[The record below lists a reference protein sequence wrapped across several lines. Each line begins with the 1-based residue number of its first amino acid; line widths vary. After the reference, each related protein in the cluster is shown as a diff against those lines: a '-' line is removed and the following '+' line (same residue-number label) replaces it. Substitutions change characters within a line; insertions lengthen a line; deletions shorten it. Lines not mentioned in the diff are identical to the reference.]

1 MNIGKLLEFPYILI
15 ATLVVILLV
24 VVVLIVKKRK
34 KKDINNASGMFTP
47 LKGLFA
53 SKNKDLRKRLYFT
66 IAVLTLYIVGTGIE
80 IPVDALKEQVDIYGF
95 LELLDVMGG
104 GALKRFSIFGLGVIP
119 YITASIVVQLL
130 QMDIIPYFSDLAKQG
145 HTGKQKLNQ
154 ITRYLGIA
162 FALFQGFAMSYLLIN
177 NDNGAITVLQRL
189 EVSFIMTAGTAFLL
203 WLGDQVTQK
212 GFGNGTSLIIM
223 AGIVSSLP
231 YEMKTA
237 FTTLVDFSDANT
249 IIAGN
254 AKFLLFV
261 LVCILVVIGV
271 VFVEGA
277 ARRISIQ
284 YANKSTANLGKQT
297 YMPIKINSAGVIPV
311 IFASSLLAVPVTI
324 AQFVN
329 NQGFKDFVNTY
340 INYTTPVGLALYI
353 VFIVLFDYFYTFIQ
367 MKPEDMAKN
376 LKDNGGYVP
385 GIRPGKDTEKYFSGL
400 LIKLTTAGALFLAII
415 AAFPILVNMLTDLPS
430 SVSVGGTGLL
440 IVVGVSIETY
450 KQMESALLAREYTSN
465 TTSTRGKR
473 RARR

>member
-1 MNIGKLLEFPYILI
+1 MFKSLKQLF
-15 ATLVVILLV
+15 T
-24 VVVLIVKKRK
+24 KK
-34 KKDINNASGMFTP
+34 N
-47 LKGLFA
+47 
-53 SKNKDLRKRLYFT
+53 NKDLRKRLYFT
-66 IAVLTLYIVGTGIE
+66 LAVLALYVIGVGIQVPNIKLNDELG
-80 IPVDALKEQVDIYGF
+80 ALGF

-104 GALKRFSIFGLGVIP
+104 GGLKRFSIFGLGVVP
-119 YITASIVVQLL
+119 YITASIVIQLL

-162 FALFQGFAMSYLLIN
+162 FALFQGFAMSFLLVGKDPLN
-177 NDNGAITVLQRL
+177 PVALTVLQRL
-189 EVSFIMTAGTAFLL
+189 EISFIMTAGTAFLL

-223 AGIVSSLP
+223 AGIISSLP

-237 FTTLVDFSDANT
+237 FNTLVDFTDTNA
-249 IIAGN
+249 IISGG

-261 LVCILVVIGV
+261 LVCALVVIGV

-324 AQFVN
+324 AQFISNTGFKNFVN
-329 NQGFKDFVNTY
+329 NY
-340 INYTTPVGLALYI
+340 ISYTTPVGLVLYI
-353 VFIVLFDYFYTFIQ
+353 LFIVFFDYFYTFIQ

-385 GIRPGKDTEKYFSGL
+385 GIRPGKDTEKYFSSM
-400 LIKLTTAGALFLAII
+400 LIKLTTAGSVFLAII
-415 AAFPILVNMLTDLPS
+415 AAFPILINMLTDLPS
-430 SVSVGGTGLL
+430 SVSIGGTGLL

-450 KQMESALLAREYTSN
+450 KQMESSLLAREYTSV
-465 TTSTRGKR
+465 TTSTRGGRGRR

>member
-1 MNIGKLLEFPYILI
+1 
-15 ATLVVILLV
+15 
-24 VVVLIVKKRK
+24 
-34 KKDINNASGMFTP
+34 MFKT
-47 LKGLFA
+47 LKGLFTK
-53 SKNKDLRKRLYFT
+53 KNKDLRKRLYFT
-66 IAVLTLYIVGTGIE
+66 IAVLTLYIIGTGIE
-80 IPVDALKEQVDIYGF
+80 IPVDALKNQIDSLGF
-95 LELLDVMGG
+95 LELLNVMGG

-154 ITRYLGIA
+154 ITRYLGIGFA
-162 FALFQGFAMSYLLIN
+162 FFQGFAMSYLFASGNTLTIM
-177 NDNGAITVLQRL
+177 DKL
-189 EVSFIMTAGTAFLL
+189 EVAFIMTAGTAFLL

-223 AGIVSSLP
+223 AGIIASLP
-231 YEMKTA
+231 STMITA
-237 FTTLVDFSDANT
+237 FNTLIDLDLEGMALVSG
-249 IIAGN
+249 I
-254 AKFLLFV
+254 AKFALF
-261 LVCILVVIGV
+261 LIVCILVVIGV
-271 VFVEGA
+271 IYVEGA

-324 AQFVN
+324 AQFVQN
-329 NQGFKDFVNTY
+329 EGFKNFVNTY
-340 INYTTPVGLALYI
+340 INYTTPVGLVLYI
-353 VFIVLFDYFYTFIQ
+353 LFIILFDYFYTFIQ

-385 GIRPGKDTEKYFSGL
+385 GIRPGKDTEKYFSRM
-400 LIKLTTAGALFLAII
+400 LIKLTTAGSVFLAIL
-415 AAFPILVNMLTDLPS
+415 AAIPILINMLTALPS
-430 SVSVGGTGLL
+430 TVSIGGTGLL

-450 KQMESALLAREYTSN
+450 KQLESSILAREYTSN
-465 TTSTRGKR
+465 TTSSRRK

>member
-1 MNIGKLLEFPYILI
+1 
-15 ATLVVILLV
+15 
-24 VVVLIVKKRK
+24 
-34 KKDINNASGMFTP
+34 MFKT
-47 LKGLFA
+47 LKGLFTK
-53 SKNKDLRKRLYFT
+53 KNKDLRKRLYFT
-66 IAVLTLYIVGTGIE
+66 IAVLTLYIIGTM
-80 IPVDALKEQVDIYGF
+80 IPVPVEELNAQMEVYGF

-119 YITASIVVQLL
+119 YITASIVIQLL
-130 QMDIIPYFSDLAKQG
+130 QMDIIPYFSDLSKQG

-162 FALFQGFAMSYLLIN
+162 FALFQGFAMSFLLVSKDPLN
-177 NDNGAITVLQRL
+177 PTALTVLQRL
-189 EVSFIMTAGTAFLL
+189 EISFIMTAGTAFLL

-223 AGIVSSLP
+223 AGIISSLP

-237 FTTLVDFSDANT
+237 FTTLVDFSSTNT
-249 IIAGN
+249 IISGG

-261 LVCILVVIGV
+261 LVCVLVVIGV
-271 VFVEGA
+271 IFVEGA
-277 ARRISIQ
+277 ARRIAIQ

-324 AQFVN
+324 TQFVGSTGFKNFVN
-329 NQGFKDFVNTY
+329 NY
-340 INYTTPVGLALYI
+340 ISYTTPVGLVLYI
-353 VFIVLFDYFYTFIQ
+353 VFIVFFDYFYTFIQ

-385 GIRPGKDTEKYFSGL
+385 GIRPGKDTEKYFSSM
-400 LIKLTTAGALFLAII
+400 LIKLTTAGSVFLAAI
-415 AAFPILVNMLTDLPS
+415 AAFPILINMLTDLPS
-430 SVSVGGTGLL
+430 SVSIGGTGLL

-450 KQMESALLAREYTSN
+450 KQMESSLLAREYTSV
-465 TTSTRGKR
+465 TTSTRGGRGRR

>member
-1 MNIGKLLEFPYILI
+1 
-15 ATLVVILLV
+15 
-24 VVVLIVKKRK
+24 
-34 KKDINNASGMFTP
+34 MFKT
-47 LKGLFA
+47 LKGLFTK
-53 SKNKDLRKRLYFT
+53 KNKDLRKRLYFT
-66 IAVLTLYIVGTGIE
+66 IAVLTLYIIGTGIQ
-80 IPVDALKEQVDIYGF
+80 IPNVNLNDELGTLGF

-119 YITASIVVQLL
+119 YITASIVIQLL

-162 FALFQGFAMSYLLIN
+162 FAMFQGFAMSYIFLN
-177 NDNGAITVLQRL
+177 STYSVLERV

-231 YEMKTA
+231 YELKTA
-237 FTTLVDFSDANT
+237 FTTLVDFSDTNA
-249 IIAGN
+249 IIAGS

-277 ARRISIQ
+277 ARRIAIQ

-324 AQFVN
+324 AQFVS
-329 NQGFKDFVNTY
+329 NQGFKDFVNNY
-340 INYTTPVGLALYI
+340 ISYTTPVGLVLYVIFI
-353 VFIVLFDYFYTFIQ
+353 VFFDYFYTFIQ

-385 GIRPGKDTEKYFSGL
+385 GIRPGKDTEKYFSSM
-400 LIKLTTAGALFLAII
+400 LIKLTTAGSVFLAIL
-415 AAFPILVNMLTDLPS
+415 AAFPILVNMLTDLPQ
-430 SVSVGGTGLL
+430 SVSIGGTGLL

-450 KQMESALLAREYTSN
+450 KQMESSLLAREYTST
-465 TTSTRGKR
+465 TTSTRGGRGRR

>member
-1 MNIGKLLEFPYILI
+1 MLK
-15 ATLVVILLV
+15 T
-24 VVVLIVKKRK
+24 
-34 KKDINNASGMFTP
+34 
-47 LKGLFA
+47 LKGLFTK
-53 SKNKDLRKRLYFT
+53 KNKDLRKRLYFT
-66 IAVLTLYIVGTGIE
+66 IAVLTLYIIGTGI
-80 IPVDALKEQVDIYGF
+80 PVPVEELNAQMSVYGF

-119 YITASIVVQLL
+119 YITASIVIQLL

-162 FALFQGFAMSYLLIN
+162 FALFQGFAMSFLLVSKDPLN
-177 NDNGAITVLQRL
+177 PVALTVLQRL
-189 EVSFIMTAGTAFLL
+189 EISFIMTAGTAFLL

-223 AGIVSSLP
+223 AGIISSLP
-231 YEMKTA
+231 YELKTA
-237 FTTLVDFSDANT
+237 FTTLVDFSGGTNA
-249 IIAGN
+249 IISGS

-261 LVCILVVIGV
+261 LVCVLVVIGV

-324 AQFVN
+324 AQFVSN
-329 NQGFKDFVNTY
+329 TGFKNFVNNY
-340 INYTTPVGLALYI
+340 ISYTTPVGLVLYI
-353 VFIVLFDYFYTFIQ
+353 LFIVFFDYFYTFIQ
-367 MKPEDMAKN
+367 MKPDEMAKN

-385 GIRPGKDTEKYFSGL
+385 GIRPGKDTEKYFSSM
-400 LIKLTTAGALFLAII
+400 LIKLTTAGSVFLAII

-430 SVSVGGTGLL
+430 SVSIGGTGLL

-450 KQMESALLAREYTSN
+450 KQMESSLLAREYTSV
-465 TTSTRGKR
+465 TTSTRGGRGRR